1 MRVGPVSVTP
11 IAPVGQARAQSPQAV
26 QRRKSITGKP
36 RCRRAASGRG
46 SVTIPVRALR
56 ARILNIA
63 PPRPYRSLPEYDR
76 LKLLLMT
83 GKSGM
88 MLPGTACAR
97 PGQFRKLGSVT
108 LTRVRTP

>member
-1 MRVGPVSVTP
+1 MAS
-11 IAPVGQARAQSPQAV
+11 VGQARAQSPQAV
-26 QRRKSITGKP
+26 HRAKSMTGNP
-36 RCRRAASGRG
+36 RCGLGARG
-46 SVTIPVRALR
+46 SRSVAMPVRALR
-56 ARILNIA
+56 ARILNIS

-108 LTRVRTP
+108 LTRVSTP